1 VAHGHGA
8 YVQTAKPSDSQRAAT
23 VAVRA
28 EGLLLSF
35 NVHGA
40 GGRASHAG
48 SGGHATYGAMHK
60 RRRVALAGAWDEPT
74 HEQPQ
79 RGEQSPKT
87 GHDPGT
93 GVRDAAACMAVAPI
107 LICCIGSGALAMSA
121 PTLRSL

>member
-1 VAHGHGA
+1 MAHGHGA
-8 YVQTAKPSDSQRAAT
+8 YVQTAEPSDSQWAAT

-28 EGLLLSF
+28 EGLLLRD
-35 NVHGA
+35 NVERTGQPGSERHGA
-40 GGRASHAG
+40 TRGAG
-48 SGGHATYGAMHK
+48 W
-60 RRRVALAGAWDEPT
+60 LAGAWDEPT